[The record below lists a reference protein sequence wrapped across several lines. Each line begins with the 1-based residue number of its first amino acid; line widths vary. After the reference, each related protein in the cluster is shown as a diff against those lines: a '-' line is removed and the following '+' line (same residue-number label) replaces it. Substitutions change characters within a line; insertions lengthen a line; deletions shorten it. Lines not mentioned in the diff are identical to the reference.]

1 MTYPNPKVIPNPE
14 LHDRGDFL
22 PDTSSCTTCHSGAAL
37 PVGQACQACGRDYR
51 DFGAPAAYEPRIFD
65 GPTTVIP
72 DSVKVSLGFAAGSE
86 VRAFDV
92 TGIRLVV
99 LVTDADVGN
108 AHMGGAASTE
118 ERISILRQVL
128 AGLEALQ

>member
-1 MTYPNPKVIPNPE
+1 MTNPCAVCRNGQTPETRGLPFCPACHRGYPPE
-14 LHDRGDFL
+14 AH
-22 PDTSSCTTCHSGAAL
+22 
-37 PVGQACQACGRDYR
+37 
-51 DFGAPAAYEPRIFD
+51 EPRIFD

-72 DSVKVSLGFAAGSE
+72 DRVKVSLGFDAGSE

-118 ERISILRQVL
+118 ERIDILRQVL